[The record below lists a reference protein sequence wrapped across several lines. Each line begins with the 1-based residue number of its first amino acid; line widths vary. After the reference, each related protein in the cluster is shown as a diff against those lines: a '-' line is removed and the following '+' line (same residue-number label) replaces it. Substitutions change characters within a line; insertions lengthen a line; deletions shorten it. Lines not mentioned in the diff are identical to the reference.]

1 MFEHPHPPDWTTTPV
16 YSLANWQNGLA
27 FRNIHF
33 APTGRPVIKIAELK
47 GGITAQTRFTEDGF
61 DDAVRVLPG
70 DMLFSW
76 SGNPETSIDVFLW
89 DGPEGW
95 LNQHIFKATPREG
108 VNRRFLYYL
117 LKFLKPS
124 FTRIASDKQTTGLG
138 HVTVRD
144 LKAMTVGLPSPAEQ
158 EAIVEALSPLDDKI
172 DLNRRLNAD
181 LEAMAQA
188 VFQSWFVDFD
198 PVRAKAAGRQPE
210 GLAPEIA
217 ALFPDQLVHT
227 EFGEIPAGW
236 ENGSLS
242 NISDLN
248 QRTLSSKDPLARLEY
263 VEISEVRRGNILAIK
278 SFQRGEEPSRAK
290 RRIRHGDTVI
300 STVRPER
307 ESYFLALNPPLNRI
321 VSTGFAVLTPKSEN
335 WAFLHVASTMP
346 CVFEELGRLADG
358 GAYPAVR
365 PDVILGVPVFL
376 PSPVLI
382 EKFHF
387 TAAPLFERAAAAR
400 LESEDI
406 EHIINNILPD
416 LVCGRIRIAEL
427 QDRQEGESQ

>member
-1 MFEHPHPPDWTTTPV
+1 MFEHPHPPDWNTTPV

-47 GGITAQTRFTEDGF
+47 GGITAQTRFTEDVF
-61 DDAVRVLPG
+61 DDAVRVPPG

-95 LNQHIFKATPREG
+95 LNQHIFKVTPREG

-144 LKAMTVGLPSPAEQ
+144 LKAMTVGLPSPVEQ
-158 EAIVEALSPLDDKI
+158 EAIVEALAPLDDKI

-198 PVRAKAAGRQPE
+198 PVRAKAEGRQPD

-217 ALFPDQLVHT
+217 ALFPDRLVQT
-227 EFGEIPAGW
+227 EFGEIPEGW
-236 ENGSLS
+236 EIMPLPSALQINPTK
-242 NISDLN
+242 
-248 QRTLSSKDPLARLEY
+248 TLQKGALAPYLDMAAMPTRSARAEGFVMREY
-263 VEISEVRRGNILAIK
+263 NSGMRFTN
-278 SFQRGEEPSRAK
+278 
-290 RRIRHGDTVI
+290 GDTLVARI
-300 STVRPER
+300 TPCLENGKTCYVDFLNSDQVGWGSTEYIVLRSKGNLPLPFT
-307 ESYFLALNPPLNRI
+307 YFLARSSHFRSFAIGNM
-321 VSTGFAVLTPKSEN
+321 TGS
-335 WAFLHVASTMP
+335 S
-346 CVFEELGRLADG
+346 GRQ
-358 GAYPAVR
+358 R
-365 PDVILGVPVFL
+365 VPVDCFNKFMVVI
-376 PSPVLI
+376 PSGSCLQYWG
-382 EKFHF
+382 EL
-387 TAAPLFERAAAAR
+387 A
-400 LESEDI
+400 
-406 EHIINNILPD
+406 INNLTMMRKNDLENVELIGLQRALLTNILSGD
-416 LVCGRIRIAEL
+416 SRVVKEAGA
-427 QDRQEGESQ
+427 D